1 MVLRG
6 TDAVNTGRDGAGRW
20 DQLTS
25 VERGTLLL
33 SVLWVLGIVPV
44 FVLSRPGDGTGGVI
58 YAGMALLCALLP
70 PAIAWVGLMLARTM
84 RVVREE
90 TDRLEDAIDALHDVC
105 GQDPDDRASDESVLK
120 KLDQIAAAQRDVATA
135 VTKLRAAR
143 DQNVERTRTAPE
155 PAPPAND
162 DQVALPLDMP
172 TEAAEAGLARSDFL
186 KALNFPENLD
196 DTAGFT
202 ALRRAMRDR
211 SAALMIRAAQDILTL
226 MSQDGIYMDDL
237 TPDMAHPDVWRSFAG
252 GERGRTIAAL
262 GGVRDQS
269 ALDVVAT
276 RMKQDAIFR
285 DVAHHFL
292 RLFDRMLTDFAQ
304 SASDAEISELSET
317 RTARAFMLL
326 GRVVGIFD

>member
-6 TDAVNTGRDGAGRW
+6 PHAVITGRDGAARW
-20 DQLTS
+20 DKVTS

-33 SVLWVLGIVPV
+33 SVLWVIGIVAL
-44 FVLSRPGDGTGGVI
+44 FVSSIPGDATGGMI
-58 YAGMALLCALLP
+58 YAGMALLCGLVP
-70 PAIAWVGLMLARTM
+70 PAIAWGGLMAARVI

-90 TDRLEDAIDALHDVC
+90 SDRLEDAIDALHDLC
-105 GQDPDDRASDESVLK
+105 GQDPGAPSADPSMLQ
-120 KLDQIAAAQRDVATA
+120 KLDRIAAAQRDVEAA
-135 VTKLRAAR
+135 VTALRAAR
-143 DQNVERTRTAPE
+143 DQSVERPRPAPE

-162 DQVALPLDMP
+162 HQVALPLDIP
-172 TEAAEAGLARSDFL
+172 TEPAQGGLSRSDFL
-186 KALNFPENLD
+186 KALNFPQNLD

-202 ALRRAMRDR
+202 ALRRATRDR

-226 MSQDGIYMDDL
+226 MSQDGVYMDDL

-252 GERGRTIAAL
+252 GARGRMIAAL
-262 GGVRDQS
+262 GGVRDRS

-292 RLFDRMLTDFAQ
+292 RLFDRMLTEFAQ
-304 SASDAEISELSET
+304 TATDAEISELSET

>member
-1 MVLRG
+1 MVLCG
-6 TDAVNTGRDGAGRW
+6 PHAVNTGRDGAGRW
-20 DQLTS
+20 DQVTS
-25 VERGTLLL
+25 VERGTLLF
-33 SVLWVLGIVPV
+33 SGLWVLGIVPV
-44 FVLSRPGDGTGGVI
+44 FVLSAPGDGTGGAV
-58 YAGMALLCALLP
+58 YAGMALLCGLLP
-70 PAIAWVGLMLARTM
+70 PAIAWVGLMLARAI

-90 TDRLEDAIDALHDVC
+90 TDRLEDAIDELHDVC
-105 GQDPDDRASDESVLK
+105 GHDPGDRAADQSVLQ
-120 KLDQIAAAQRDVATA
+120 KLDQIATAQRNVETA
-135 VTKLRAAR
+135 VTALRAAR
-143 DQNVERTRTAPE
+143 DQSVERPRPAPE

-162 DQVALPLDMP
+162 HQVALPLDIP
-172 TEAAEAGLARSDFL
+172 TEAAQGGLSRSDFL

-202 ALRRAMRDR
+202 ALRRATRDR

-226 MSQDGIYMDDL
+226 MSQDGVYMDDL
-237 TPDMAHPDVWRSFAG
+237 TPDMTHPDVWRSFAG

-262 GGVRDQS
+262 GGVRDRS

-304 SASDAEISELSET
+304 TASDTEISELSET